1 MEYLLLASFG
11 EVVSYIGY
19 VLIAVLVL
27 LAMITVH
34 EFGHYI
40 TGKIFGFGIEEFSIG
55 FGPKLF
61 QKEKKNGELF
71 SVRLLPLGGFC
82 AFKGEDADD
91 PDPTAFNN
99 KKPWQR
105 IIVLISG
112 AFMNYLFAL
121 LIIIITFSAYG
132 QSALVT
138 YKMSENPAYSSYCF
152 EEKDI
157 ILKANDRNVYMVAD
171 LMNAIENKKQ
181 GDLVKF
187 TIRRD
192 GEIKEIEVM
201 LRRDT
206 TFSSVEDSFTLYDA
220 LGIYYQKDIETG
232 KMTDGGLYQ
241 TGIKFGFFQ
250 TIGRSVDYS
259 FRLAG
264 SIFIVL
270 KQLIT
275 GALGLSSLGGTVTT
289 ITVTAEAI
297 KIGGLRYL
305 LNMSSL
311 IGVNLAVFNLLPI
324 PALDGSRVVF
334 TLIEWIRRKPISR
347 RVEGVIHGIGLVLLM
362 CFALLV
368 DLQRCF

>member
-1 MEYLLLASFG
+1 MEFLLLANFG
-11 EVVSYIGY
+11 EIVSYIGY
-19 VLIAVLVL
+19 VLLAVLVL

-82 AFKGEDADD
+82 SFKGEDADD

-105 IIVLISG
+105 LIVLISG

-121 LIIIITFSAYG
+121 LIIVITFFSYG
-132 QSALVT
+132 QTALVT
-138 YKMSENPAYSSYCF
+138 YKMSENPAYSSYSF
-152 EEKDI
+152 AEKDV
-157 ILKANDRNVYMVAD
+157 ILKANGKNVYMVPD
-171 LMNAIENKKQ
+171 LMSAIEDKEQ

-187 TIRRD
+187 TVRRA
-192 GEIKEIEVM
+192 GEIKDIEVM
-201 LRRDT
+201 LRCDT
-206 TFSSVEDSFTLYDA
+206 DFSSVEDAPTLYDA
-220 LGIYYQKDIETG
+220 LGIYYQTNSETG
-232 KMTDGGLYQ
+232 EMTDVGLYQ
-241 TGIKFGFFQ
+241 TGIKFGFFR

-259 FRLAG
+259 FRLAA
-264 SIFIVL
+264 SIFTVL

-275 GALGLSSLGGTVTT
+275 GALGIGAIGGTVTT
-289 ITVTAEAI
+289 ITVTADAI
-297 KIGGLRYL
+297 KVGGLRYL
-305 LNMSSL
+305 LNMASL

-324 PALDGSRVVF
+324 PALDGSRAVF

-347 RVEGVIHGIGLVLLM
+347 RVEGVIHGIGLVVLL

-368 DLQRCF
+368 DLQQCF